1 MPKLTPARI
10 ADAALT
16 LGDRDGPA
24 AMSMRRIATDLGCD
38 PMAIYRHFP
47 NREAL
52 LDAVADLALTDVTDP
67 GPGLPW
73 DQRLSAILGAVRAA
87 ALRHP
92 GIAAHIAARPPLG
105 PQGLRLAAGLTAS
118 LTEAGLSPS
127 AVVQTMQ
134 TLIAYVAAA
143 LAMADNA
150 GVRDE
155 RWHQVS
161 QAISG
166 LPGSAVPAGTLP
178 VVGSLEQF
186 DYGLRLLLHGIRAEA
201 GRGPGRRG
209 AE

>member
-1 MPKLTPARI
+1 VPKLTPARI

-16 LGDRDGPA
+16 LGDRDGPS
-24 AMSMRRIATDLGCD
+24 AMSMRRIAADLGCD

-67 GPGLPW
+67 GPEVSW
-73 DQRLSAILGAVRAA
+73 DQRLRTILGTVRAA

-105 PQGLRLAAGLTAS
+105 ANGLRLAAGITAA

-143 LAMADNA
+143 LAMTINA
-150 GVRDE
+150 GVRDA

-161 QAISG
+161 RAMSG
-166 LPGSAVPAGTLP
+166 LPGAAAPGASLP
-178 VVGSLEQF
+178 VVGSTEQF

-201 GRGPGRRG
+201 G
-209 AE
+209 